1 MKRMMVTNIEIELPG
16 AVLKIKDGK
25 SLTISIDDAKQ
36 LRDELNVL
44 FPAEVSAQY
53 KFPLPTATGSEYE
66 PELGAIFDPLDRIY
80 KADDPIMSNGMRQ
93 SDTIPNPNDNFTWN
107 SETIADLYPEVDIPT
122 GMKVKTDD
130 EMIADMVNE
139 AWPELDISDIKIVV

>member
-53 KFPLPTATGSEYE
+53 PLPLPTGSEYE
-66 PELGAIFDPLDRIY
+66 PEAPSGFNPLDRIY

-93 SDTIPNPNDNFTWN
+93 SDTITNPNENFTWN

-139 AWPELDISDIKIVV
+139 AWPELDISDTKIVV

>member
-44 FPAEVSAQY
+44 FPVEAPHQY
-53 KFPLPTATGSEYE
+53 TLPLNTGSEYE
-66 PELGAIFDPLDRIY
+66 PEVINRHLDRIY
-80 KADDPIMSNGMRQ
+80 KADDPILDNGMRL
-93 SDTIPNPNDNFTWN
+93 SDTIPNDFEVPANAAVVSN
-107 SETIADLYPEVDIPT
+107 ILADLYPEVDIPE
-122 GMKVKTDD
+122 GFKVKADD
-130 EMIADMVNE
+130 VEE
-139 AWPELDISDIKIVV
+139 EWPELDISDTKIIV

>member
-44 FPAEVSAQY
+44 FPVEAPHQY
-53 KFPLPTATGSEYE
+53 TLPLNTGSEYE
-66 PELGAIFDPLDRIY
+66 PEVINRHLDRIY
-80 KADDPIMSNGMRQ
+80 KADDPILDNGMRL
-93 SDTIPNPNDNFTWN
+93 SDTIPNDFEVPANAAVVSN
-107 SETIADLYPEVDIPT
+107 ILADLYPEVDIPD
-122 GMKVKTDD
+122 GFKVKTDD
-130 EMIADMVNE
+130 VEE
-139 AWPELDISDIKIVV
+139 EWPELDISDTKIIV

>member
-44 FPAEVSAQY
+44 FPSEVSSQY
-53 KFPLPTATGSEYE
+53 PLPLSAGSEYE
-66 PELGAIFDPLDRIY
+66 PEAPSGFNPLDRIFDPAR
-80 KADDPIMSNGMRQ
+80 KANLIG
-93 SDTIPNPNDNFTWN
+93 
-107 SETIADLYPEVDIPT
+107 ETIADLYPEVDIPE
-122 GMKVKTDD
+122 GFKVRNDD

-139 AWPELDISDIKIVV
+139 AWPELDISDTKIVV

>member
-44 FPAEVSAQY
+44 FPSEVSAQY
-53 KFPLPTATGSEYE
+53 PLPLPTGSEYE
-66 PELGAIFDPLDRIY
+66 PEAHSGFNPLDRIFDPAR
-80 KADDPIMSNGMRQ
+80 KANLTGWS
-93 SDTIPNPNDNFTWN
+93 
-107 SETIADLYPEVDIPT
+107 IADLYPEVDIPE
-122 GMKVKTDD
+122 GFKVRNDD

-139 AWPELDISDIKIVV
+139 AWPELDISDTKIVV

>member
-44 FPAEVSAQY
+44 FPAEVSHQY
-53 KFPLPTATGSEYE
+53 TLPLNTGSEYE
-66 PELGAIFDPLDRIY
+66 PEVINRHLDRIY
-80 KADDPIMSNGMRQ
+80 KADDPILANGMRL
-93 SDTIPNPNDNFTWN
+93 SDTIPNDFEVPANAAVVSN
-107 SETIADLYPEVDIPT
+107 ILADLYPEVDIPE
-122 GMKVKTDD
+122 GFKVKADD
-130 EMIADMVNE
+130 VEE
-139 AWPELDISDIKIVV
+139 EWPELDISDTKIIV